1 MNKQTKETIVEFLK
15 RTELKGYEVPAF
27 NQAMHELLED
37 EPEEMLKDKE
47 EIQDEDQ
54 EGQNQEPEEEIT
66 EQDIKKKKKD
76 VSSIMAEIDGL
87 WIRTYH

>member
-37 EPEEMLKDKE
+37 EPEEMLKDKD

-54 EGQNQEPEEEIT
+54 EEPEEEEPVEEIT
-66 EQDIKKKKKD
+66 EEDIKKKKKD

-87 WIRTYH
+87 

>member
-27 NQAMHELLED
+27 NQAMQELLGED
-37 EPEEMLKDKE
+37 PEEMLKDKD

-54 EGQNQEPEEEIT
+54 EEQDEEDPEEEIS
-66 EQDIKKKKKD
+66 EDDIKKKKKD
-76 VSSIMAEIDGL
+76 VSNIMKDIEVL
-87 WIRTYH
+87 

>member
-37 EPEEMLKDKE
+37 EPEMLKDKD

-54 EGQNQEPEEEIT
+54 EEPEEEEPVEEIT
-66 EQDIKKKKKD
+66 EEDIKKKKRDVAHIMKD
-76 VSSIMAEIDGL
+76 IEAYE
-87 WIRTYH
+87 

>member
-27 NQAMHELLED
+27 NQVMHELLED

-54 EGQNQEPEEEIT
+54 EDQDQEPEEEIT

-76 VSSIMAEIDGL
+76 VSNIMAEIDGL
-87 WIRTYH
+87 

>member
-54 EGQNQEPEEEIT
+54 EKPEEEEPVEEYT
-66 EQDIKKKKKD
+66 EEDIKKKKRDVAHIMKD
-76 VSSIMAEIDGL
+76 IEGL
-87 WIRTYH
+87 

>member
-37 EPEEMLKDKE
+37 EPEELLKDKD

-54 EGQNQEPEEEIT
+54 EEQDKGEPVEEVPEE
-66 EQDIKKKKKD
+66 DINKKKRD
-76 VSSIMAEIDGL
+76 IAHIMAEIDGL
-87 WIRTYH
+87 

>member
-27 NQAMHELLED
+27 NQVMHELLED

-47 EIQDEDQ
+47 EIQDEYQEDQ
-54 EGQNQEPEEEIT
+54 DQEPEEEIT

-76 VSSIMAEIDGL
+76 VSNIMAEIDGL
-87 WIRTYH
+87 

>member
-1 MNKQTKETIVEFLK
+1 MNKQTRETIVQFLQ

-27 NQAMHELLED
+27 NQVMQELLEE

-54 EGQNQEPEEEIT
+54 EEQDEEEPVEDVPEE
-66 EQDIKKKKKD
+66 DIKKKKKD
-76 VSSIMAEIDGL
+76 VLNIMKDIEGL
-87 WIRTYH
+87 

>member
-1 MNKQTKETIVEFLK
+1 MNKQTRETIVQFLQ

-27 NQAMHELLED
+27 NQVMQELLEE

-54 EGQNQEPEEEIT
+54 EDQDQEPEEEIT

-87 WIRTYH
+87 

>member
-37 EPEEMLKDKE
+37 EPEELLKDKD

-54 EGQNQEPEEEIT
+54 EEQDEEEPEEEIS
-66 EQDIKKKKKD
+66 EDDIKKKKKD
-76 VSSIMAEIDGL
+76 VSNIMRDIEG
-87 WIRTYH
+87 YE

>member
-1 MNKQTKETIVEFLK
+1 MNKQTRETIVQFLQ

-27 NQAMHELLED
+27 NQVMQELLEE

-54 EGQNQEPEEEIT
+54 EDQDQEPEEDEEDKHYWLQRGYEAIS
-66 EQDIKKKKKD
+66 D
-76 VSSIMAEIDGL
+76 ADG
-87 WIRTYH
+87 

>member
-27 NQAMHELLED
+27 NQAMRELLED
-37 EPEEMLKDKE
+37 EPEEMLKDKD

-54 EGQNQEPEEEIT
+54 EEQDEEEPVEEIT
-66 EQDIKKKKKD
+66 EEDIKKKKKD

-87 WIRTYH
+87 